1 MCGVL
6 AFIKN
11 MSFFVLL
18 VQYKTIDGA
27 NTCKS
32 IFFFFFFYTNAG
44 VSQNYT

>member
-6 AFIKN
+6 AIIKN

-18 VQYKTIDGA
+18 VQYKTAAGA

-32 IFFFFFFYTNAG
+32 ILFLYTNAG

>member
-6 AFIKN
+6 AIIKN

-18 VQYKTIDGA
+18 VQYKTVDDS

-32 IFFFFFFYTNAG
+32 IFFFFSFH
-44 VSQNYT
+44 